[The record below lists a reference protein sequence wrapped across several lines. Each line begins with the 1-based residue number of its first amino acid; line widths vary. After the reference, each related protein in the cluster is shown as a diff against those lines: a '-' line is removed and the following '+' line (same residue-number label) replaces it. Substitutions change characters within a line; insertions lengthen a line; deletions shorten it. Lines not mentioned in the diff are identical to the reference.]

1 MAEDMLRTNI
11 PKLTGPNFPSWR
23 NAIIT
28 QLGFKDLD
36 DLIKEEAL
44 TNPNPQ
50 EQLRLKQATSFIRM
64 HLDHQNYTMFV
75 NDPYEYL
82 PKNLWDSICSHY
94 ATKSME
100 NISNTIGKMHNIDF
114 SSGNLTSAINKFR
127 ELF

>member
-1 MAEDMLRTNI
+1 MTEDLLQTNI
-11 PKLTGPNFPSWR
+11 PKLTGSNFPSWI

-36 DLIKEEAL
+36 NLIKEEPPA
-44 TNPNPQ
+44 NPNAQ
-50 EQLRLKQATSFIRM
+50 ERLRLKQATTFIQM
-64 HLDHQNYTMFV
+64 HLEHQNYTMFV

-82 PKNLWDSICSHY
+82 PKNLWESICSHY

-114 SSGNLTSAINKFR
+114 SSANLSSAMSKFR